1 MGIAFSTKIE
11 EGILHV
17 QASGFDESLED
28 VQRYAAGVLQQ
39 CMESDVRFILCD
51 ERELEYRLGTFD
63 LYELGKFF
71 SSFVPRD
78 IRVAIVCNPE
88 VISDTVF
95 FENVV
100 VNRGHC
106 LKIFRETDMAK
117 RWLLSAGIDGET
129 GN

>member
-17 QASGFDESLED
+17 HASGYDESLED

-39 CMESDVRFILCD
+39 CVEGGVRFILCD
-51 ERELEYRLGTFD
+51 ETELEYRLGTFD

-78 IRVAIVCNPE
+78 IRVAIVCSPE

-106 LKIFRETDMAK
+106 LKLFRETDMAK
-117 RWLLSAGIDGET
+117 RWLLSAGFDGET